1 MVIYTVLYIKDGS
14 WCYYGYYLTWLIV
27 INGYLMV
34 IIYGL
39 LYIIYSYYM
48 LKYVTQIIW
57 FLMAME
63 NYMVMILHD
72 YYMIMDR
79 YNHKYSWY

>member
-1 MVIYTVLYIKDGS
+1 
-14 WCYYGYYLTWLIV
+14 
-27 INGYLMV
+27 MV

-57 FLMAME
+57 FLMAMD

>member
-1 MVIYTVLYIKDGS
+1 
-14 WCYYGYYLTWLIV
+14 
-27 INGYLMV
+27 
-34 IIYGL
+34 
-39 LYIIYSYYM
+39 M

-57 FLMAME
+57 FLMAID

-79 YNHKYSWY
+79 YNHKYSWYSYTLYGLISINNYYMDNGYML

>member
-57 FLMAME
+57 FLMAMD